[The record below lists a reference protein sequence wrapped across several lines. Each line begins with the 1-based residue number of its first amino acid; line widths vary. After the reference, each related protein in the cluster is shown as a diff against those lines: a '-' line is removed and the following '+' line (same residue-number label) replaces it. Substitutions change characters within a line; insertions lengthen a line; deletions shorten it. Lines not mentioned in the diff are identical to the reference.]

1 MGFNFLELLKEAV
14 KNKRNHEVIVRG
26 VVNEELIH
34 TWLACIEFRGGEWGN
49 LEGYKEA

>member
-1 MGFNFLELLKEAV
+1 MINFLELPKEAV